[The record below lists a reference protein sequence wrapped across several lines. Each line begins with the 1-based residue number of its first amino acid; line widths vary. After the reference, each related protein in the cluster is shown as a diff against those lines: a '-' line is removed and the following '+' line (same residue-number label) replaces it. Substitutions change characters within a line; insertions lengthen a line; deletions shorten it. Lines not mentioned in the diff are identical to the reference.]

1 MSKQENLLA
10 LIWRLWGHI
19 RYLRRWQLLTLTL
32 LTLLGAIAEL
42 VSLGMV
48 IPFLGIL
55 TAPDQAF
62 SYAIVQPVVSWL
74 GLSEPRQLLLPLT
87 IMFATSAIIAGL
99 LRLALLSSQMRLC
112 NSIGNDLGCDIFRR
126 TLYQPYRVHVA
137 RNSSEIVTVLMT
149 KINTVVYFILIPLIS
164 IFTSSIIIFAVI
176 IFMFFVDFRLTMIA
190 TISFGLLYAI
200 VVFITK
206 MNLIKNSQMVSINQS
221 HVTKITQESL
231 GGIRDILI
239 DGLQEIYLKM
249 YQKADFQLRK
259 ALSNI
264 GIIGGAPR
272 PIIEALG
279 IVLIA
284 FIAYFLMT
292 RSKETLSIVPLLGV
306 LALASQRLLP
316 LVQQIYAGWASIMGG
331 KNSLKDVL
339 ALLDQPLL
347 ISSST
352 SLMERVTL
360 KHKIS
365 LVDIHFRYSSDGPWV
380 LRGVN
385 LEIQRGSKIGF
396 IGGTGSGKSTLLDL
410 IMGLLSPTSG
420 FIEVDGGRLNQATH
434 RAWQSRIAHVP
445 QSIYL
450 TDATIAEN
458 IAFGVPPDQINM
470 TRLTEVAKKA
480 KISDLIESWTSGY
493 QTYVGERGIRLSGG
507 QRQRIGI
514 ARALY
519 KTAEVVI
526 FDEATSSLDNETEKE
541 VMDAVNALGSD
552 RDNLTLIIVA
562 HRLTTLKGC
571 DQIIELSDGIITR
584 VGSYNQIIANVN

>member
-1 MSKQENLLA
+1 MSKQETLLA
-10 LIWRLWGHI
+10 LLWRLWGHI
-19 RYLRRWQLLTLTL
+19 RYLRRWQLLILTL

-62 SYAIVQPVVSWL
+62 SYAIVQPAVSWL

-87 IMFATSAIIAGL
+87 IMFATSAILAGL

-164 IFTSSIIIFAVI
+164 IFTSSIIILAVI

-190 TISFGLLYAI
+190 TISFGLLYSI
-200 VVFITK
+200 VVGITK
-206 MNLIKNSQMVSINQS
+206 MNLIENSRMVSINQS
-221 HVTKITQESL
+221 HVTKIAQESL

-259 ALSNI
+259 ALSSI

-284 FIAYFLMT
+284 FLAYFLMT
-292 RSKETLSIVPLLGV
+292 HTNETLSIVPLLGV

-316 LVQQIYAGWASIMGG
+316 LVQQLYAGWASIMGG

-339 ALLDQPLL
+339 ALLDQPLP
-347 ISSST
+347 IFSST
-352 SLMERVTL
+352 SLIESITFEY
-360 KHKIS
+360 KIS
-365 LVDIHFRYSSDGPWV
+365 LVDIYFRYSSEGPWI

-385 LEIQRGSKIGF
+385 LEVQRGSKIGL

-420 FIEVDGGRLNQATH
+420 FIEVDDGRLNQVTQ
-434 RAWQSRIAHVP
+434 RDWQSRIAHVP

-458 IAFGVPPDQINM
+458 IAFGVPISQINM
-470 TRLTEVAKKA
+470 THLKEVAKKV
-480 KISDLIESWTSGY
+480 KIADLIESWTDGY

-519 KTAEVVI
+519 KSAEVII
-526 FDEATSSLDNETEKE
+526 FDEATSSLDNDTEKE
-541 VMDAVNALGSD
+541 VMDAINALSGD
-552 RDNLTLIIVA
+552 RGALTLIIVA

-584 VGSYNQIIANVN
+584 VGSYNQIIANAN

>member
-1 MSKQENLLA
+1 MGKQETSLA
-10 LIWRLWGHI
+10 PLWRLWGHI

-62 SYAIVQPVVSWL
+62 SYTIVQPVVSWL

-87 IMFATSAIIAGL
+87 IMFAISAIVAGL

-149 KINTVVYFILIPLIS
+149 KINTVVYYILIPLIN
-164 IFTSSIIIFAVI
+164 IFTSSIIILAVI
-176 IFMFFVDFRLTMIA
+176 IFMFFVDLRLTMIA
-190 TISFGLLYAI
+190 IISFSLLYSM
-200 VVFITK
+200 VVGITRVH
-206 MNLIKNSQMVSINQS
+206 LIENSQIVSIKQS
-221 HVTKITQESL
+221 HVTKIAQESL

-259 ALSNI
+259 ALSSI
-264 GIIGGAPR
+264 GIIGGAPK

-279 IVLIA
+279 IVLIS
-284 FIAYFLMT
+284 FLAYFLMIHT
-292 RSKETLSIVPLLGV
+292 NETHSIVPLLGV
-306 LALASQRLLP
+306 LALAFQRLLP
-316 LVQQIYAGWASIMGG
+316 LVQQLYSGWASIMGG
-331 KNSLKDVL
+331 KNSLSDVL
-339 ALLDQPLL
+339 ALLDQPLP
-347 ISSST
+347 IFSSK
-352 SLMERVTL
+352 SLMECITF
-360 KHKIS
+360 KYKIC
-365 LVDIHFRYSSDGPWV
+365 LVDIHFRYSSEGPWI
-380 LRGVN
+380 LKGVN
-385 LEIQRGSKIGF
+385 FEVQRGRKIGL
-396 IGGTGSGKSTLLDL
+396 IGETGSGKSTLLDL

-420 FIEVDGGRLNQATH
+420 FIEVDDGRLNQATK

-458 IAFGVPPDQINM
+458 IAFGVPLNQINM
-470 TRLTEVAKKA
+470 TRIKEAAKKV
-480 KISDLIESWTSGY
+480 KIADLIESWANGY

-519 KTAEVVI
+519 KAAEVII
-526 FDEATSSLDNETEKE
+526 FDEATSSLDNKTEKE
-541 VMDAVNALGSD
+541 VMDAVNDLSSD
-552 RDNLTLIIVA
+552 RADLTLIIVA

-571 DQIIELSDGIITR
+571 DQIIELSDGVVTR
-584 VGSYNQIIANVN
+584 VGSYDQMIANEN